1 MARLDRDYPLN
12 CFRFKMVDLD
22 EILRRIQ
29 REENVVDTIF
39 SYQRTVH
46 SAVANSNME
55 AVSTLPLYG
64 ANSDVS
70 FIFSACQYANRWNF
84 SGSWWFQWQWVSWRG
99 DERSK
104 DWATWNVSSQVWS
117 LCLCESMRFLWFWWQ
132 VQTKWEN
139 ITLGHTLESVRFLC
153 DGFGVSGSMQ
163 TMRNIKWWKI

>member
-1 MARLDRDYPLN
+1 
-12 CFRFKMVDLD
+12 MVDPD

-70 FIFSACQYANRWNF
+70 FIFSACQHANVLTDEF
-84 SGSWWFQWQWVSWRG
+84 FQVLEGSSDSESLEEVM
-99 DERSK
+99 K
-104 DWATWNVSSQVWS
+104 DPRI
-117 LCLCESMRFLWFWWQ
+117 E
-132 VQTKWEN
+132 
-139 ITLGHTLESVRFLC
+139 
-153 DGFGVSGSMQ
+153 
-163 TMRNIKWWKI
+163 